1 MGQNSLSYSDR
12 PGAGAGGVLN
22 HGSSREY
29 SCIMVAWLGWGGS
42 GTICIDGWGKVEPSD
57 ALIDQF

>member
-1 MGQNSLSYSDR
+1 M
-12 PGAGAGGVLN
+12 LN

-42 GTICIDGWGKVEPSD
+42 GTICILLEEGWGKVELSD
-57 ALIDQF
+57 ALIDQILMLN

>member
-1 MGQNSLSYSDR
+1 M
-12 PGAGAGGVLN
+12 LN

-42 GTICIDGWGKVEPSD
+42 GTICIDGWVKVEPSD